1 MKKKIIVVV
10 EILLAAAILAVLVT
24 IVNVLTNKEDVEGPD
39 RDEEVI
45 DYKEIPEGAPISK
58 YDAII
63 ESCAEE
69 FDIPLGLLYAVIEC
83 ESSFRPEC
91 TSSVGAKGLM
101 QLMPATFSD
110 SCKWAGFDYTYD
122 QVTDPAVNV
131 RVGSYYLKRMYNM
144 FDDWELAVAAYNAGP
159 GNVQKWLKNEDYE
172 EDGKLVY
179 IPFTETSRHVQKVN
193 KAWEKY
199 DKILKG

>member
-1 MKKKIIVVV
+1 MKKNIILII
-10 EILLAAAILAVLVT
+10 EILLAVAILAVLIS
-24 IVNVLTNKEDVEGPD
+24 IVGVLTSKEETDEPD
-39 RDEEVI
+39 HEEVEQAGI
-45 DYKEIPEGAPISK
+45 EKGEPISK
-58 YDAII
+58 YDDII
-63 ESCAEE
+63 KSCAEE

-122 QVTDPAVNV
+122 QVTDPLINV
-131 RVGSYYLKRMYNM
+131 RVGSYYLRRMYNM

-159 GNVQKWLKNEDYE
+159 GNVQKWLKNEDYA

-179 IPFTETSRHVQKVN
+179 IPFTETSS
-193 KAWEKY
+193 
-199 DKILKG
+199 

>member
-24 IVNVLTNKEDVEGPD
+24 IVNVLNKEDVEEPG

-45 DYKEIPEGAPISK
+45 DYEEIPEGAPISK

-91 TSSVGAKGLM
+91 TSSAGA
-101 QLMPATFSD
+101 
-110 SCKWAGFDYTYD
+110 
-122 QVTDPAVNV
+122 
-131 RVGSYYLKRMYNM
+131 
-144 FDDWELAVAAYNAGP
+144 WELAVAAYNAGP